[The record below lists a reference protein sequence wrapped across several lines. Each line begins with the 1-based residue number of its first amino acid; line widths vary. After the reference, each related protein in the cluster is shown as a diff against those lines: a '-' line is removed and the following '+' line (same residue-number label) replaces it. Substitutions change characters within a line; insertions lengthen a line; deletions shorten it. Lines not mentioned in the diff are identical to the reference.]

1 MPGGSLLQTYVML
14 FLSLNK
20 QNPNYYYD
28 STDKMLMIA
37 YQAGDKPA
45 MDALEWIKLNTH
57 PKVMLSLRTVESIYT
72 KLSRSDRFSAVLAVL
87 GGKEIKLIDL
97 QTYLDEARTNVEKI
111 FVDIAARND
120 ISTALPTSSVMS
132 EQDMM

>member
-1 MPGGSLLQTYVML
+1 ML

-28 STDKMLMIA
+28 STDKMFIIA

-57 PKVMLSLRTVESIYT
+57 PKIMLPLRTVESIYT
-72 KLSRSDRFSAVLAVL
+72 KLARSDRFSSVLTV
-87 GGKEIKLIDL
+87 GDKETRLIDL
-97 QTYLDEARTNVEKI
+97 QVYLDEVRTNVEKI
-111 FVDIAARND
+111 FVDIASRND
-120 ISTALPTSSVMS
+120 ISSALPPSSVMS